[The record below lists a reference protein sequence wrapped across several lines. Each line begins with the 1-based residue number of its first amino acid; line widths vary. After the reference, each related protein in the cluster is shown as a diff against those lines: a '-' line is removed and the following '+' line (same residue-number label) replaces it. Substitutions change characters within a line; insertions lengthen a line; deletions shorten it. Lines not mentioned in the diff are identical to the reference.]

1 MKIVFPRDADLFM
14 LLWKHKILTTRAIWL
29 GAFQQTSLKTCY
41 ERLLKLKKSS
51 YIRRIPICDSG
62 YAWSLS
68 VNGFQVLKNQLP
80 ELKVHGYGS
89 ESPLHDLF
97 IPLAAYS
104 HHWPHLPAGVLFLA
118 EEEIKRIPLEYL
130 PSWYPMDLIRRPD
143 GIWRIQNQSK
153 YFLIAIEIETTLK
166 PSLKYETIAR
176 QYQDSE
182 SIARVVWFVPTFNFA
197 ETILSSFK
205 KRVGANKLKHD
216 FILLSDLVSRGWE
229 SNIILGTDNH
239 TNLAKILNSVIDTAS
254 VPGRRLSHLDISLSP
269 HKSVSSK
276 SLCNTVNPNLATH
289 FKSTPFS
296 TFLKFR

>member
-14 LLWKHKILTTRAIWL
+14 LLWTHKILTTKAIWL
-29 GAFQQTSLKTCY
+29 GAFHQTSLKTCY

-51 YIRRIPICDSG
+51 YIRRIPISDSG

-68 VNGFQVLKNQLP
+68 INGFQILKDQLP
-80 ELKVHGYGS
+80 ELKVPGYGS

-104 HHWPHLPAGVLFLA
+104 QHWPLLPTGISFLT
-118 EEEIKRIPLEYL
+118 EEEIKRFPLEYL

-143 GIWRIQNQSK
+143 GIWQIQSQSK
-153 YFLIAIEIETTLK
+153 YYLVAIEIETTLK
-166 PSLKYETIAR
+166 SALKYETIAR

-182 SIARVVWFVPTFNFA
+182 SIDRVVWFVPTLNFA
-197 ETILSSFK
+197 ETILSSFI
-205 KRVGANKLKHD
+205 KRVGSSNFKHD
-216 FILLSDLVSRGWE
+216 FILLSDLISHGWE
-229 SNIILGTDNH
+229 SNVIVGGDNGNKL
-239 TNLAKILNSVIDTAS
+239 TKILNSPLGTAS
-254 VPGRRLSHLDISLSP
+254 MPGRRLSHLDISLSP
-269 HKSVSSK
+269 HKSVTSK
-276 SLCNTVNPNLATH
+276 FLSEAAPPDLATY